1 MVRGGTGVVAPRRR
15 FRPAHCLRDIFA
27 IRSETGAGLWRA
39 RKDRRSLVWWFALR
53 HRCAGLPVL
62 QSAARAAQENRD
74 PTNRDGRLENARLFL
89 RNPRVMPLM
98 HTQKDLHHT

>member
-1 MVRGGTGVVAPRRR
+1 MVPGGTGVVALKRR

-27 IRSETGAGLWRA
+27 IGSETGAGLWRA

-62 QSAARAAQENRD
+62 QSTARAARENRD
-74 PTNRDGRLENARLFL
+74 PTNRDERLENARLFL
-89 RNPRVMPLM
+89 RSPRVMQLKNR
-98 HTQKDLHHT
+98 QRDRR